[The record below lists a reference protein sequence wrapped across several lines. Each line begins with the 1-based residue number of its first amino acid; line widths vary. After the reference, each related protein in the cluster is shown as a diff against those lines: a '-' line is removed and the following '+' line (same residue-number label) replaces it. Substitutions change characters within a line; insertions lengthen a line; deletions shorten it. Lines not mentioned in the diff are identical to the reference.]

1 MKKSLVLLFLL
12 AGTASL
18 QAEQLYRVDPTEMVL
33 MDTLDETA
41 PETVVISKQERPM
54 SDSEVEEEVIS
65 AEEYLA
71 GSEEEYLAG
80 SEEEEQIPAV
90 DLSEAALSK
99 PRIALLVPRK
109 VIGSYANSV
118 ANSILSYLIYRR
130 GHFVFEVFDSGRQ
143 SEDDLRLALGKI
155 RQKGYK
161 IIVAPLTPKG
171 ANLLTTLQTNAL
183 VYVPT
188 VNSADIEHDNP
199 NFIYGGID
207 YQAQIDQLLQL
218 ANEKIVIFGD
228 GSLLSRKLS
237 DYIHQK
243 RIEDIVYSKVI
254 KNPKA
259 NLAYILKRNRKLKGA
274 SIFLNMP
281 VVKSALV
288 ASQMSRYKVP
298 YEKILSTQVNYS
310 PMLFTLTQYQ
320 DRKNFYIANAISEAP
335 FNLEDINRIVGSD
348 IRFNWINY
356 AASVGMDK
364 LYMRYFSSGKTE
376 AFSEAL
382 IGQQIYYDTQIVRA
396 GEGSFLPVER
406 FDAQLPQKMEE
417 GF

>member
-1 MKKSLVLLFLL
+1 MKKSLIILSMLIFT
-12 AGTASL
+12 AGMH
-18 QAEQLYRVDPTEMVL
+18 AEQLYRVAPSEMVL
-33 MDTLDETA
+33 MDTLDEESPT
-41 PETVVISKQERPM
+41 TLVVSEQNRSM
-54 SDSEVEEEVIS
+54 ANAEVEEEVIS
-65 AEEYLA
+65 AD
-71 GSEEEYLAG
+71 EYLAG
-80 SEEEEQIPAV
+80 SEEEEMPLV
-90 DLSEAALSK
+90 DLSDASLSK
-99 PRIALLVPRK
+99 PKIALLVPRK

-118 ANSILSYLIYRR
+118 ANSILSYLIYRQ
-130 GHFVFEVFDSGRQ
+130 GHFIFEVFDSGRQ

-161 IIVAPLTPKG
+161 IIIAPLTPAG
-171 ANLLTTLQTNAL
+171 ANLLTTLQSDAL

-188 VNSADIEHDNP
+188 VNSADIEYENP

-218 ANEKIVIFGD
+218 ANEKIVIFDD
-228 GSLLSRKLS
+228 GSVLSRKLS
-237 DYIHQK
+237 DYIRQK

-259 NLAYILKRNRKLKGA
+259 NLAYILKKNRKLKNA

-298 YEKILSTQVNYS
+298 YAKILSTQVNYS
-310 PMLFTLTQYQ
+310 PLLFTLTQFQ
-320 DRKNFYIANAISEAP
+320 DRENFYIANAISEAP
-335 FNLEDINRIVGSD
+335 FKLEDINRIIGSD

-364 LYMRYFSSGKTE
+364 LFIRYFDSSKTE

-382 IGQQIYYDTQIVRA
+382 IGQQIYYDTRIVRA

-406 FDAQLPQKMEE
+406 FDAQLPAEREE